1 MKEPTQA
8 EIKEN
13 KKKMVLEY
21 LEIVPVYKWAAKYVL
36 KSEDTLKA
44 WRDEDTEFAD
54 ACEARI
60 SEFVRRTIKRT
71 KPEFQLERLL
81 KDDFSQRSEVGGPG
95 GGPIHVVITD
105 YGVDPSLEDITKER

>member
-1 MKEPTQA
+1 MKEPTRA

-13 KKKMVLEY
+13 KKAIVLDY
-21 LEIVPVYKWAAKYVL
+21 LEIVPVYKWAAKYVMITD
-36 KSEDTLKA
+36 DTLKA
-44 WRDEDTEFAD
+44 WRDEDPAFSD

-60 SEFVRRTIKRT
+60 SEFVKRTIKRT

-81 KDDFSQRSEVGGPG
+81 KDDFSQRSEVGGIG

-105 YGVDPSLEDITKER
+105 YGVDITPTEEDRK